1 MKYILLKR
9 FYMSKKGNA
18 AKLIVSMAVI
28 IIISLIFA
36 LGLPASKA
44 FGVYDVVPIRELFKY
59 DVDIKGGTY
68 SLLEVSSEVPED
80 TTKEELLSSSVN
92 VFKDRITALGVYDP
106 KVEVSEDDTVKIS
119 LPYFENIDDI
129 LDKLTKR
136 CELTFEDSQGNVYL
150 TGEHVESATYATY
163 TDEYGVTQ
171 PAVKITFTEEGK
183 KLFTDTTTSLI
194 NNYLYIKMDG
204 EVIRSPF
211 INATIDTGIAYIS
224 GVTDKQ
230 EAVELASLIS
240 SGSLS
245 ADFKVKETGKIEP
258 TLGSNAQ
265 TAVELGGLGLFAGL
279 AVVIVLFF
287 GPAGISA
294 LFIMS
299 VFILAVFVTLA
310 LMGIMINV
318 FSIAGIIL
326 GLAVLAF
333 GIISALKSVRREASI
348 GKSAMSS
355 IRSGIKKSR
364 SSFWKISLGAAVIL
378 LTLFF
383 VIPGKVKY
391 ILLSGAVGCGEALLV
406 YYLFTMFYVKA
417 VGSVFDGKG
426 ILPKEQ
432 A

>member
-1 MKYILLKR
+1 
-9 FYMSKKGNA
+9 MSKKGNA
-18 AKLIVSMAVI
+18 AKLIVSTAVI

-36 LGLPASKA
+36 LGLPVSKA
-44 FGVYDVVPIRELFKY
+44 FGVYDILPIRELFKY

-68 SLLEVSSEVPED
+68 SFLEVSSAVPEG
-80 TTKEELLSSSVN
+80 TTKEELLSSSVK
-92 VFKDRITALGVYDP
+92 VFKDRITALGIYDP
-106 KVEVSEDDTVKIS
+106 KVEVSEDDTIKIS
-119 LPYFENIDDI
+119 LPYFEDLDDI
-129 LDKLTKR
+129 LDKLMKR
-136 CELTFEDSQGNVYL
+136 CELTFEDSKGNVYL
-150 TGEHVESATYATY
+150 TGDHVESATYATY
-163 TDEYGVTQ
+163 TDQYGVSQ

-183 KLFTDTTTSLI
+183 KLFTETTTSLI

-230 EAVELASLIS
+230 EAIELASVIS
-240 SGSLS
+240 SGSLN

-258 TLGSNAQ
+258 SISQ
-265 TAVELGGLGLFAGL
+265 TAVELCGLGLFAGL
-279 AVVIVLFF
+279 ALVIVLLFF
-287 GPAGISA
+287 PIGISG

-299 VFILAVFVTLA
+299 LFALSIFATLGM
-310 LMGIMINV
+310 MGIMINI
-318 FSIAGIIL
+318 FSVTGIAL
-326 GLAVLAF
+326 GLALLAF
-333 GIISALKSVRREASI
+333 GLISMLKSVRKEASI

-364 SSFWKISLGAAVIL
+364 SSFWKICLGAAVVL

-383 VIPGKVKY
+383 LIPGKVKY
-391 ILLSGAVGCGEALLV
+391 ILLSGAVSCGEAFLA